1 MKKLYLD
8 IDGTLI
14 RRGGVPAQGLTE
26 FLCFATENFDC
37 YWLTTHCYGDA
48 APVARY
54 LASRIPSEAL
64 VYIESFKPTQW
75 ELWKTEAIDF
85 SGPFVWIDDNLF
97 EMERRALVE
106 HTALENF
113 IHINLLSNPAQ
124 LLDVMKRL
132 P

>member
-8 IDGTLI
+8 IDGVLVSKGKAAEGI
-14 RRGGVPAQGLTE
+14 TE
-26 FLCFATENFDC
+26 FLHFATENFDC

-97 EMERRALVE
+97 EMERMVLVE

-113 IHINLLSNPAQ
+113 IHMNLLSNPAQ